1 MLNPNIS
8 TVGEGSVNAKKNIR
22 TEMRSDRNPGT
33 INNIDARID
42 ENNDAVIIDGRDG
55 LNETIGKRIA
65 IKILTILPSL
75 SLCI

>member
-1 MLNPNIS
+1 MTPNIS
-8 TVGEGSVNAKKNIR
+8 TVGEGSTHLKNNIH

-55 LNETIGKRIA
+55 LNETIGK
-65 IKILTILPSL
+65 
-75 SLCI
+75 